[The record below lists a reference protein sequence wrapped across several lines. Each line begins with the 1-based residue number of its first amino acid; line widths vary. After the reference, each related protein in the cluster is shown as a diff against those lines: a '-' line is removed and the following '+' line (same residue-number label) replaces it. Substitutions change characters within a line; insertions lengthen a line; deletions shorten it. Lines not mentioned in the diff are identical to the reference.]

1 MSAVLHDIRVFFDHL
16 ADVGWTALGIAL
28 LCQLTKL
35 CCTSRAWRNILAT
48 SYAEET
54 VRWRSIFGAYLA
66 RVGVNAIVPAR
77 GGDAVGLFIA
87 KRRIEGATY
96 PTLGATLV
104 ALTLFDSVL
113 ASCFILYALASGE
126 LPGSSVLA
134 HLHAFDFHWFFAHLE
149 GTLIAIGL
157 ILLALLL
164 LLLWFAEQLA
174 GFRKHV
180 SLGFS
185 VFSDKTYYLR
195 HVALWQAADW
205 GLRLVAIF
213 FFLRAFHVPATL
225 HNAIL
230 VQVTQSL
237 AVLFPISP
245 SGIGT
250 ELEPSRRGGVRGQV
264 AEAADE
270 EEREAERQP
279 RTDREGGHAR
289 AEQEQRRGHPP
300 ARARDAAGDDE
311 RGGHRPGPESADD
324 ETGPGV
330 RP

>member
-48 SYAEET
+48 SYAEEN

-134 HLHAFDFHWFFAHLE
+134 HLHGFDFHWFFAHLQ

-157 ILLALLL
+157 VLLALLL
-164 LLLWFAEQLA
+164 LLLWFAEQLI
-174 GFRKHV
+174 GFWKHV

-185 VFSDKTYYLR
+185 VFSDKTHYLR
-195 HVALWQAADW
+195 HVALWQAADRS
-205 GLRLVAIF
+205 LRLVAIF

-250 ELEPSRRGGVRGQV
+250 EQALLLYTFAGKAPKSVLLSFSVGMRVTLIIFNALLGFGAILVMMRTLHWRQHVEEDRDAV
-264 AEAADE
+264 AE
-270 EEREAERQP
+270 QSP
-279 RTDREGGHAR
+279 VS
-289 AEQEQRRGHPP
+289 Q
-300 ARARDAAGDDE
+300 
-311 RGGHRPGPESADD
+311 
-324 ETGPGV
+324 
-330 RP
+330 

>member
-1 MSAVLHDIRVFFDHL
+1 MGAVLHDIRVFFDHL

-35 CCTSRAWRNILAT
+35 CCTSRAWRNILVT
-48 SYAEET
+48 SYAEEN

-134 HLHAFDFHWFFAHLE
+134 HLHAFDFHWFFAHLQ

-164 LLLWFAEQLA
+164 LLLWFAEQLI
-174 GFRKHV
+174 GFWKHV

-185 VFSDKTYYLR
+185 VFADKTHYLR
-195 HVALWQAADW
+195 HVAVWQVADW
-205 GLRLVAIF
+205 SLRLVAIF

-250 ELEPSRRGGVRGQV
+250 EQALLLYTFAGKAAKSVLLSFSVGMRVTLIIFNALLGFGAILLMMRTLHWRQHVEADRDAV
-264 AEAADE
+264 AEHS
-270 EEREAERQP
+270 R
-279 RTDREGGHAR
+279 
-289 AEQEQRRGHPP
+289 
-300 ARARDAAGDDE
+300 
-311 RGGHRPGPESADD
+311 
-324 ETGPGV
+324 
-330 RP
+330 

>member
-1 MSAVLHDIRVFFDHL
+1 VGGVLHDIRIFFGHL

-28 LCQLTKL
+28 LCQFTKL

-48 SYAEET
+48 SYAEEN
-54 VRWRSIFGAYLA
+54 VSWRSIFGAYLA

-134 HLHAFDFHWFFAHLE
+134 HLHAFDFHWFFAHLR

-164 LLLWFAEQLA
+164 LLLWFAERLVA
-174 GFRKHV
+174 FRKHV

-185 VFSDKTYYLR
+185 VFSDKTHYLR

-205 GLRLVAIF
+205 SLRLVAVF

-250 ELEPSRRGGVRGQV
+250 EQALLLYIFRGKAAKTVLLSFSVGMRVTLIIFNAVLGFTAIFVMLRTLHWRQRVERDTLRG
-264 AEAADE
+264 E
-270 EEREAERQP
+270 EV
-279 RTDREGGHAR
+279 
-289 AEQEQRRGHPP
+289 EQR
-300 ARARDAAGDDE
+300 
-311 RGGHRPGPESADD
+311 S
-324 ETGPGV
+324 
-330 RP
+330 

>member
-1 MSAVLHDIRVFFDHL
+1 VGAVLHDIRVFFDHL

-28 LCQLTKL
+28 LCQFAKV

-48 SYAEET
+48 SYPEER
-54 VRWRSIFGAYLA
+54 VRWRAIFGAFLA

-87 KRRIEGATY
+87 KRRIEGSTY

-113 ASCFILYALASGE
+113 ASCFIVYALASGS

-134 HLHAFDFHWFFAHLE
+134 HLHAFDFHWFFAHLR

-164 LLLWFAEQLA
+164 LLLWFAEQVV
-174 GFRKHV
+174 GFWEHIA
-180 SLGFS
+180 LGFS
-185 VFSDKTYYLR
+185 VFADKTHYLR
-195 HVALWQAADW
+195 HVAAWQAADW
-205 GLRLVAIF
+205 SLRLVAIF

-250 ELEPSRRGGVRGQV
+250 EQALLLYTFAGKAAKSILLSFSVGMRVTLIVFNALLGFGAILLMMRTLHWRQRVEADRDAV
-264 AEAADE
+264 AEQS
-270 EEREAERQP
+270 R
-279 RTDREGGHAR
+279 
-289 AEQEQRRGHPP
+289 
-300 ARARDAAGDDE
+300 
-311 RGGHRPGPESADD
+311 
-324 ETGPGV
+324 
-330 RP
+330 